1 MYSRNF
7 GMLKTTITS
16 SNFWLGVCVVSLVF
30 VMLYPTI
37 EYNTNCPDAASD
49 PDGNETCITLK
60 GMLWEVVVLFSLGL
74 GGDGSALSQSSD
86 EKYHRNALPLM
97 TATIIIL
104 FYQKRKG

>member
-1 MYSRNF
+1 
-7 GMLKTTITS
+7 MLKTTITS
-16 SNFWLGVCVVSLVF
+16 SNFWLGVCVVSLAF

-49 PDGNETCITLK
+49 PDGNETCIELK
-60 GMLWEVVVLFSLGL
+60 GMLWEIVVLFSLGL
-74 GGDGSALSQSSD
+74 GGDGSALSQSLD
-86 EKYHRNALPLM
+86 EKHHRNVVPLM